1 MIAYSNIMPS
11 EATIEFDSMNALLLN
26 YFNYR
31 NFLHV
36 IQGIFCTCG

>member
-11 EATIEFDSMNALLLN
+11 EALIEFNSKIALLLD

-31 NFLHV
+31 QFLQV